1 VRPPRRRVGIS
12 AIETA
17 GPLRPI
23 NFEYPIQPV
32 KFMPPRGGYCLW
44 RYALVCDD
52 ALTVTAEIRIFRA
65 AVDLAQTDPG
75 HCRLD
80 VAEAVAT
87 DGRSVIEHYVLQKQD
102 PPLGWVVDVNMILP
116 ATSPPPA

>member
-1 VRPPRRRVGIS
+1 M
-12 AIETA
+12 
-17 GPLRPI
+17 RPI

-32 KFMPPRGGYCLW
+32 KFTPLTGGFVLW
-44 RYALVCDD
+44 RYTLVRDD
-52 ALTVTAEIRIFRA
+52 GMTVPAEIWIYRT

-87 DGRSVIEHYVLQKQD
+87 NGRSVIEHSVFLKHD
-102 PPLGWVVDVNMILP
+102 PPLGWVVDVDRIL
-116 ATSPPPA
+116 ASTSPTPDQAA

>member
-1 VRPPRRRVGIS
+1 MG
-12 AIETA
+12 TA

-23 NFEYPIQPV
+23 NFEHPIQPV
-32 KFMPPRGGYCLW
+32 KFIPLTDGFYLW
-44 RYALVCDD
+44 RYALVCADGM
-52 ALTVTAEIRIFRA
+52 TVTAEIRIFRA

-87 DGRSVIEHYVLQKQD
+87 DGRSVIEHYVLLKQD
-102 PPLGWVVDVNMILP
+102 PPLGWVVDVNVILP
-116 ATSPPPA
+116 SVSPPPAQAA